1 LCPQA
6 TNLTPFTGLCEIIVS
21 LHRYLMAGADG
32 GYGISAVLSSKNRDL
47 KKKNKYYYSSSML
60 SGTGTASS
68 VVYLFIIYTRVVQ

>member
-1 LCPQA
+1 M
-6 TNLTPFTGLCEIIVS
+6 S

-32 GYGISAVLSSKNRDL
+32 GYGISIVLTKNRDL
-47 KKKNKYYYSSSML
+47 KKKNKYYNSTSSSML